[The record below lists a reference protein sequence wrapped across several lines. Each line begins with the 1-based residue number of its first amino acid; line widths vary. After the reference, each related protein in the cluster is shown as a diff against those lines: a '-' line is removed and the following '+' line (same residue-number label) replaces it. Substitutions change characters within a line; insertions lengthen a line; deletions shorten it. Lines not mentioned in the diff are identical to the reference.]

1 MIVNLHGRSSDGQMG
16 TTSVKHSVI
25 KSVSKRTIPSGK
37 EKKIGRTGFP
47 FCRLTFFS
55 FINWFL
61 KSPFKEGRDRVLKE
75 PFRIASDILFRKCVL
90 WSEDVW
96 ALKETRG

>member
-1 MIVNLHGRSSDGQMG
+1 MIVNLYGRSLDGQMG

-25 KSVSKRTIPSGK
+25 KKQIPSGK
-37 EKKIGRTGFP
+37 KKRIGRSGFP
-47 FCRLTFFS
+47 YCSLAFFS

-96 ALKETRG
+96 ALKETGG